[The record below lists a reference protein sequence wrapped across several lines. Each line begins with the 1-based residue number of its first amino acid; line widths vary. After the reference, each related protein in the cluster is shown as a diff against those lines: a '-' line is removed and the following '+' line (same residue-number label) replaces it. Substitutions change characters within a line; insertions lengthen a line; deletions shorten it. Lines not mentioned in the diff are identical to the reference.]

1 MDTKRSPQTPDYK
14 VINALMGAV
23 KHPGSREVFGNL
35 RKEGMLVMA
44 LEVLQIESGGY
55 EQRRT
60 KERYRGD
67 KHACVQVWRWAEA
80 QRRSLSKC
88 EGCGAGR

>member
-35 RKEGMLVMA
+35 RKEGMLAMA

-60 KERYRGD
+60 KERHRGD
-67 KHACVQVWRWAEA
+67 
-80 QRRSLSKC
+80 RSGLFFLKKGNSGSFG
-88 EGCGAGR
+88 EL

>member
-35 RKEGMLVMA
+35 RKEGMLAMA

-60 KERYRGD
+60 KERHRGD
-67 KHACVQVWRWAEA
+67 RLGLFFLKKGNSG
-80 QRRSLSKC
+80 SLG
-88 EGCGAGR
+88 EL